1 MYDSE
6 TLFGKALI
14 AIEDA
19 LREQLEHEGVAS
31 VALAEELVDLAEY
44 ALEKPGMSEIGPA
57 QMVEF
62 GQSIIDG
69 DGVPA

>member
-1 MYDSE
+1 MDNE

-14 AIEDA
+14 AMESA
-19 LREQLEHEGVAS
+19 LREQLEYEGVAS
-31 VALAEELVDLAEY
+31 VALAEELVDLVEY

-57 QMVEF
+57 QMMEF
-62 GQSIIDG
+62 GQGIIDG